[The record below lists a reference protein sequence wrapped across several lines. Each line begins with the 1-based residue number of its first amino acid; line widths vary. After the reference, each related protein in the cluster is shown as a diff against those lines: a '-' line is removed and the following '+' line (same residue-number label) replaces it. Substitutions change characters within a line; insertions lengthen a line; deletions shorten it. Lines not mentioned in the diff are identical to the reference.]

1 MSLSMEPPYSNVGLN
16 NLSPCSKMT
25 AAMFSTGVNFVIS
38 KRQETEEKSQQTED
52 TFPLGNNSI
61 P

>member
-1 MSLSMEPPYSNVGLN
+1 MEPTYSNVGLN

-38 KRQETEEKSQQTED
+38 KRQETEEKVNKQKTLFHQEITASS
-52 TFPLGNNSI
+52 G
-61 P
+61 